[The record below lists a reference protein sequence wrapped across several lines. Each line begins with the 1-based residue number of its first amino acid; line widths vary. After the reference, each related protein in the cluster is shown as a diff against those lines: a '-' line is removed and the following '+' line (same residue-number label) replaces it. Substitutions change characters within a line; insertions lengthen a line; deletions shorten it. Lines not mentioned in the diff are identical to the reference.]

1 MARIAKRQ
9 VTTVRYDNNRAR
21 LKPGEMQ
28 RENGSYSYRWTAKN
42 GKRHQIYA
50 PTLIELRRMEEELTV
65 DLHDGIR
72 ADVNRITINQLF
84 DLWQENKRGI
94 KDNTMKNY
102 IYMFNMFVR
111 PVFGQKLLISVKN
124 SDVKRFY
131 NHLMDQEG
139 LKISTI
145 DNVHNV
151 LHQVFEIGVNDRLIR
166 INPTDKMLK
175 ELKRAHSTD
184 VKKRDALSAEEQ
196 ALFLNYLWSNPEKR
210 RWYPIFF
217 IMLNTGMRVGEATAL
232 RWCDVNMEENTI
244 SVNHTLVYYDH
255 MDSLGTYYSMNT
267 PKSQA
272 GNRIIPMTEK
282 FKEAFL
288 MEKQLQ
294 EEAGITCDISIDG
307 YTDFVFLN
315 RFGKVQTMSMLNKAL
330 KRIMRDC
337 NDQILSN
344 AEEDEDVVLL
354 PPFSCHV
361 LRHTF
366 ATRLCESGMNIK
378 VIQSVLGH
386 ADLSTTINTYIH
398 ATEDF
403 KKEEFSKQSRYLSI
417 GAADLE
423 SETILS

>member
-28 RENGSYSYRWTAKN
+28 RENGSYSYRWTARN

-139 LKISTI
+139 LKVSTI
-145 DNVHNV
+145 DNIHNV

-184 VKKRDALSAEEQ
+184 VKKREALSAEEQ

-282 FKEAFL
+282 VKEDR
-288 MEKQLQ
+288 K
-294 EEAGITCDISIDG
+294 S
-307 YTDFVFLN
+307 
-315 RFGKVQTMSMLNKAL
+315 
-330 KRIMRDC
+330 
-337 NDQILSN
+337 
-344 AEEDEDVVLL
+344 VV
-354 PPFSCHV
+354 
-361 LRHTF
+361 
-366 ATRLCESGMNIK
+366 
-378 VIQSVLGH
+378 
-386 ADLSTTINTYIH
+386 
-398 ATEDF
+398 
-403 KKEEFSKQSRYLSI
+403 
-417 GAADLE
+417 
-423 SETILS
+423 